1 LTKRLG
7 RSWVLV
13 LFVFSASLL
22 AARAQERP
30 AGSAD
35 DLASVRDVLRGLAA
49 ADNAD
54 NLDAVVSHY
63 REDAMLLPPNAGA
76 VAGRPAIRVWYEQG
90 FHHFRFEVSF
100 DVEEIQASGDW
111 AFARG
116 YINGQLNPKADE
128 APVRLHEKYLMVLR
142 RDPGGW
148 KIARLMW
155 NSDEPRPAAPR

>member
-1 LTKRLG
+1 MTKQLARSCVFALVVLFACVLQAAPRERLG
-7 RSWVLV
+7 
-13 LFVFSASLL
+13 
-22 AARAQERP
+22 
-30 AGSAD
+30 GSPED
-35 DLASVRDVLRGLAA
+35 VASVRDVLAGLSS
-49 ADNAD
+49 ADNSG

-148 KIARLMW
+148 KIARLIW